1 MTNQLFPQLN
11 AAVITL
17 LSISTLIAYP
27 VIADTS
33 DSEYTFLVTQD
44 WRSCDHIGKKYQEVY
59 AFETP
64 SFYVNICRKGKSY
77 FYLGEAKSTNVGSIF
92 IPAQLL
98 KEGKMYRADNGNV
111 SYYVAINET
120 EPEATPENKGTLTIE
135 RNGNQVLT
143 ENSVTQHCLFV
154 ESPASLNV
162 RNKPNEQASQ
172 IGTIPARSQVTLA
185 NLDPQGNPQI
195 KQGLNG
201 SLWVEI
207 SNPYQGFIL
216 YGNEE
221 KSSLDTCQ

>member
-1 MTNQLFPQLN
+1 MINQSFFQLN

-17 LSISTLIAYP
+17 LSISTLIADP
-27 VIADTS
+27 AIAGIS
-33 DSEYTFLVTQD
+33 NYEYTFLVTQD

-64 SFYVNICRKGKSY
+64 SFYVNICQKGENY
-77 FYLGEAKSTNVGSIF
+77 FYLGESKSTNVGSIF
-92 IPAQLL
+92 IPAQLID
-98 KEGKMYRADNGNV
+98 EGKVYRADNGNV

-120 EPEATPENKGTLTIE
+120 ESKATLDNQGTLTIE

-143 ENSVTQHCLFV
+143 ENSVIQHCLFI
-154 ESPASLNV
+154 ESPASLSV

-185 NLDPQGNPQI
+185 NLDPQGKPQI

-207 SNPYQGFIL
+207 SNPYEGFIL

-221 KSSLDTCQ
+221 KSSLATCQ

>member
-1 MTNQLFPQLN
+1 MIYKSFTQLN
-11 AAVITL
+11 AAIITL
-17 LSISTLIAYP
+17 LSISTLIAHP

-33 DSEYTFLVTQD
+33 NSEYFFLITQD
-44 WRSCDHIGKKYQEVY
+44 WRSCEHIGTKYQEVY

-64 SFYVNICRKGKSY
+64 SFYVNICRQGENY

-92 IPAQLL
+92 LTAESLD
-98 KEGKMYRADNGNV
+98 EGTIYRADNGNV

-120 EPEATPENKGTLTIE
+120 ESKVSTENRGTLIIE

-143 ENSVTQHCLFV
+143 ENSVTQQCRLV
-154 ESPASLNV
+154 EFRASLNV
-162 RNKPNEQASQ
+162 RNKPNEQASP
-172 IGTIPARSQVTLA
+172 IGTVPARFQVTLA

-207 SNPYQGFIL
+207 SNPYEGLIL